1 MSDSKKPSRPKGPR
15 TGGKPGGAG
24 KSSAGGGWSTSKPS
38 GKTGGKSGGKF
49 GEKSDERSGSERRSG
64 PSRGPGKGPGKGSG
78 SRTPGD
84 PRVTGGYGKPP
95 RPKPAQEK
103 KAPRETARVDDFDFD
118 IDIDLSDTPP
128 AAFPTPARP
137 AKNAGDGGS
146 RPPRARQERP
156 EGSGKPGKFTK
167 TDRYDKP
174 GRPARPERA
183 ERPERPAAAPR
194 AEAEGLE
201 DGKSVTAGRNPV
213 RELLEAAPKRIDGIF
228 VRKGQRDA
236 KVQEIVALAD
246 QNRIKVQFVDDMF
259 LRRLHAGTHQGVV
272 AVTAAVEYADL
283 DTLIASVAS
292 APLPVLLALDGVQDP
307 GNMGAIARTAWALG
321 AAGLIV
327 PRHGGAYIGSGA
339 MRASAGALH
348 HLPVARVT
356 NMSQALDA
364 CDEAGLA
371 ILCTDAE
378 GDDLYKA
385 AIHLPAVLVMGGE
398 EKGVRHG
405 VGKHCQQRLAIP
417 LKRSF
422 DSLNVAQAAAICLAR
437 LGQL

>member
-15 TGGKPGGAG
+15 SSGQAGKPG
-24 KSSAGGGWSTSKPS
+24 KSGSGSGWSTSKP
-38 GKTGGKSGGKF
+38 GGKSG
-49 GEKSDERSGSERRSG
+49 DDRRSG
-64 PSRGPGKGPGKGSG
+64 PSKGPGKGPARGPARGPGKSA
-78 SRTPGD
+78 PGD

-95 RPKPAQEK
+95 QK

-137 AKNAGDGGS
+137 AKTAGDARAPR
-146 RPPRARQERP
+146 RPDADRGDRP
-156 EGSGKPGKFTK
+156 AKFTK
-167 TDRYDKP
+167 SDRYDKP
-174 GRPARPERA
+174 GRPARP
-183 ERPERPAAAPR
+183 AASDAPR
-194 AEAEGLE
+194 ASAPRKAEAAEPE
-201 DGKSVTAGRNPV
+201 DGKSVTAGRNAV

-246 QNRIKVQFVDDMF
+246 ENRIKVQFVDDMF
-259 LRRLHAGTHQGVV
+259 LRRLFAGTHQGVV

-283 DTLIASVAS
+283 DTLIASVAA
-292 APLPVLLALDGVQDP
+292 APLPVLLALDQVQDP

-321 AAGLIV
+321 AAGLLV

-364 CDEAGLA
+364 CAEAGLN
-371 ILCTDAE
+371 ILCADSE
-378 GDDLYKA
+378 GENLNT
-385 AIHLPAVLVMGGE
+385 AIIHMPAVLVMGGE

-405 VGKHCQQRLAIP
+405 VSKHCQQRLAIP
-417 LKRSF
+417 LRRTF

>member
-1 MSDSKKPSRPKGPR
+1 MADSKKSPRPKGPR
-15 TGGKPGGAG
+15 TPS
-24 KSSAGGGWSTSKPS
+24 KSGSGWSTSKP
-38 GKTGGKSGGKF
+38 GGKNSGAPGARS
-49 GEKSDERSGSERRSG
+49 GDDRRSGSPSRPSSR
-64 PSRGPGKGPGKGSG
+64 PSRGPGKGA
-78 SRTPGD
+78 PGD

-95 RPKPAQEK
+95 QK
-103 KAPRETARVDDFDFD
+103 KAPQSTARVDDFDFD
-118 IDIDLSDTPP
+118 IDVDLSDAPP
-128 AAFPTPARP
+128 AAFPKPARP
-137 AKNAGDGGS
+137 ANTAGDSGS
-146 RPPRARQERP
+146 RAPRRA
-156 EGSGKPGKFTK
+156 EGSDRGDRPAKFTK
-167 TDRYDKP
+167 ADRYDKP
-174 GRPARPERA
+174 GRPARPGA
-183 ERPERPAAAPR
+183 ADAPRPAAR
-194 AEAEGLE
+194 SAEPSEPE
-201 DGKSVTAGRNPV
+201 DGKSVTAGRNAV

-246 QNRIKVQFVDDMF
+246 ENRIKVQFVDDMF
-259 LRRLHAGTHQGVV
+259 LRRLFAGTHQGVV

-283 DTLIASVAS
+283 DTLIASVVD
-292 APLPVLLALDGVQDP
+292 APLPVLLALDQVQDP

-321 AAGLIV
+321 AAGLLV
-327 PRHGGAYIGSGA
+327 PRHGGAYIGAGA

-364 CDEAGLA
+364 CAEAGLN
-371 ILCTDAE
+371 ILCADSE
-378 GDDLYKA
+378 GENLNS
-385 AIHLPAVLVMGGE
+385 AIIHMPAVLVMGGE

-405 VGKHCQQRLAIP
+405 VSKHCQQRLAIP

>member
-1 MSDSKKPSRPKGPR
+1 MADSKKSPRPKGPR
-15 TGGKPGGAG
+15 APGKGGPAG
-24 KSSAGGGWSTSKPS
+24 KSGSTGSGWSTSKP
-38 GKTGGKSGGKF
+38 GGKSSGKPGG
-49 GEKSDERSGSERRSG
+49 RSGDDRRS
-64 PSRGPGKGPGKGSG
+64 PSRTPGKGPARGPAKSA
-78 SRTPGD
+78 PGD

-95 RPKPAQEK
+95 QK
-103 KAPRETARVDDFDFD
+103 KAPAQTARVDDFDFD
-118 IDIDLSDTPP
+118 IDMDLSDAPP
-128 AAFPTPARP
+128 AAFPKPARP
-137 AKNAGDGGS
+137 AKNAGEAA
-146 RPPRARQERP
+146 PRGE
-156 EGSGKPGKFTK
+156 KPAKFTK
-167 TDRYDKP
+167 ADRYDKP
-174 GRPARPERA
+174 GRPARPARPGDPDAPRA
-183 ERPERPAAAPR
+183 PRPAAPA
-194 AEAEGLE
+194 AEPE
-201 DGKSVTAGRNPV
+201 DGKSVTAGRNAV

-246 QNRIKVQFVDDMF
+246 ENRIKVQFVDDMF
-259 LRRLHAGTHQGVV
+259 LRRLFAGTHQGVV

-283 DTLIASVAS
+283 DTLIASVVD
-292 APLPVLLALDGVQDP
+292 APLPVLLALDQVQDP

-321 AAGLIV
+321 AAGLLV

-364 CDEAGLA
+364 CAEAGLN
-371 ILCTDAE
+371 ILCADSE
-378 GDDLYKA
+378 GEDLNKA
-385 AIHLPAVLVMGGE
+385 VIHMPAVLVMGGE

-405 VGKHCQQRLAIP
+405 VSKHCQQRLAIP
-417 LKRSF
+417 LRRSF

>member
-1 MSDSKKPSRPKGPR
+1 
-15 TGGKPGGAG
+15 
-24 KSSAGGGWSTSKPS
+24 
-38 GKTGGKSGGKF
+38 
-49 GEKSDERSGSERRSG
+49 
-64 PSRGPGKGPGKGSG
+64 
-78 SRTPGD
+78 
-84 PRVTGGYGKPP
+84 
-95 RPKPAQEK
+95 K

-137 AKNAGDGGS
+137 AKNAGDVAQ
-146 RPPRARQERP
+146 RPPRARAERSDRGDRP
-156 EGSGKPGKFTK
+156 EGSARPGKFTK

-174 GRPARPERA
+174 GRPGRPD
-183 ERPERPAAAPR
+183 RPERPDAAPR
-194 AEAEGLE
+194 PATAAAAEPE

-246 QNRIKVQFVDDMF
+246 ENRIKVQFVDDMF
-259 LRRLHAGTHQGVV
+259 LRRLFAGTHQGVV

-283 DTLIASVAS
+283 DTLIASVAA

-321 AAGLIV
+321 AAGLLV

-364 CDEAGLA
+364 CDAAGLS